1 MVVSAPPPPKV
12 VDMPE
17 MTQENLQVSLAAMM
31 NKKNDDLK
39 LTKEEADRFTDA
51 FAKPEFRALMA
62 EYVDEISDPKNKAE
76 TDAYIRQLEEQV
88 RRRCPFCCPFTTSY
102 SCPLLDFFT
111 P

>member
-1 MVVSAPPPPKV
+1 MVVSAPPPPKE

-17 MTQENLQVSLAAMM
+17 MTEANLQAAL
-31 NKKNDDLK
+31 NATLNNKNDDLK
-39 LTKEEADRFTDA
+39 LTKEEADKFTEA

-88 RRRCPFCCPFTTSY
+88 SREAAGFRDEHTAH
-102 SCPLLDFFT
+102 
-111 P
+111 